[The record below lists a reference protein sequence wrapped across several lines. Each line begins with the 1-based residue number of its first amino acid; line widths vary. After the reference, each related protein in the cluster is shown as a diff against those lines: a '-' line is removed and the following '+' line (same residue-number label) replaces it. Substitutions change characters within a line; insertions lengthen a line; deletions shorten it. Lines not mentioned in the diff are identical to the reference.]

1 MNTQISVI
9 TPTRNRAHTLHRV
22 FNSLRKQTYKKF
34 EWIVCDDA
42 SSDETIKLLKEYKKK
57 VKFKIRIYSFKER
70 AGKPK
75 IDNFCINKAKGK
87 FILFADSDDGFKE
100 NSFKDFI
107 HEWNNIPHA
116 VKQKTFAI
124 VSRCLKP
131 NNKPLEP
138 KLKLDSKIIS
148 YTDLIYKKK
157 KNIEKW
163 LFINKKVIKKYK
175 FLEIDYYVPEGILWT
190 EISKKY
196 NLWVLDKC
204 YRIFYSDTVNS
215 ITHSKK
221 INYPIGQLEAIK
233 FFLKNKFLIK
243 GKNIYFLSINF
254 YRFKFINKIY
264 FNYKT
269 KHQIN
274 IKNKFLLSLITFLG
288 FILFFK
294 DVISFNISKE
304 EYYKNKKFPKIIK

>member
-1 MNTQISVI
+1 MNIQISVI
-9 TPTRNRAHTLHRV
+9 TPTRNRAQTLHRV
-22 FNSLRKQTYKKF
+22 FNSLKKQTFKKF

-42 SSDETIKLLKEYKKK
+42 SKDNTLELLKNYKKK
-57 VKFKIRIYSFKER
+57 AQFNIRIFSFKKR

-75 IDNFCINKAKGK
+75 IDNFCISKAKGK
-87 FILFADSDDGFKE
+87 FILFADSDDGFKK
-100 NSFKDFI
+100 NSFNDFI

-116 VKQKTFAI
+116 IKQKTFAI

-138 KLKLDSKIIS
+138 KFRLASKIIS
-148 YTDLIYKKK
+148 YTDLIYKLK
-157 KNIEKW
+157 KNTEKW
-163 LFINKKVIKKYK
+163 LFINKKILKKYK

-196 NLWVLDKC
+196 NLWILDKC
-204 YRIFYSDTVNS
+204 YRIFYSDTLNS

-221 INYPIGQLEAIK
+221 INYPIGQLEAIN

-243 GKNIYFLSINF
+243 ERNFYLLLINF

-269 KHQIN
+269 KHKVN
-274 IKNKFLLSLITFLG
+274 IKNKFLLPLITFFG
-288 FILFFK
+288 FILFIK
-294 DVISFNISKE
+294 DVICFNISKE
-304 EYYKNKKFPKIIK
+304 KYYKNRKFPKKII